1 MALVPCRECG
11 KEVSDQAK
19 TCPYC
24 GIKTPSK
31 QRRQKR
37 MIITTIIILA
47 LVSLSAWCY
56 HSINQKPVAADGS
69 PVPTPKLQKTI
80 PAKEQIFQKDYK
92 EKVGEM
98 IDSGKK
104 PMQIRDETGVSI
116 KEIKKIKKEKKKAEE
131 EAKTK

>member
-37 MIITTIIILA
+37 MIITAIIILA
-47 LVSLSAWCY
+47 LVSVSAWCY
-56 HSINQKPVAADGS
+56 HSINQKPVAADGT
-69 PVPTPKLQKTI
+69 PIPTPKIQKTI
-80 PAKEQIFQKDYK
+80 PVKEQIFQKDYK
-92 EKVGEM
+92 EKVGEL
-98 IDSGKK
+98 IDSGKSK
-104 PMQIRDETGVSI
+104 REIRDQTGVSL
-116 KEIKKIKKEKKKAEE
+116 KEINKIKKEKKKAEE